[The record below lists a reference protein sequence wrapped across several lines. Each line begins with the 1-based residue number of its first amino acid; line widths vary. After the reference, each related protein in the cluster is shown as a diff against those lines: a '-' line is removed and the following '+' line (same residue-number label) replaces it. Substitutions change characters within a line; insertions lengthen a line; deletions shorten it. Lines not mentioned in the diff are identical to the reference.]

1 MRKPAGP
8 IAVVLSVAMLLH
20 GAPAL
25 AQAPPAQAPPQ
36 APPASTTTPPASKTP
51 QTPPSTDRLDRIREG
66 VKHESALKLEDGK
79 QMLYVEIIG
88 KFPTWVDMT
97 KGYDLLHGPAGG
109 GNPMSHQEF
118 LGMVTP
124 REMHSSGGITAP
136 EILTMAL
143 VNYFGQ
149 KAIVKGLQALDK
161 SRDRKKIAEISAR
174 IDAELAALAA
184 LRGGK

>member
-1 MRKPAGP
+1 
-8 IAVVLSVAMLLH
+8 MLLQ

-25 AQAPPAQAPPQ
+25 AQAPPSQAPPQ
-36 APPASTTTPPASKTP
+36 APPPASTTTPPAPKTT
-51 QTPPSTDRLDRIREG
+51 QTPPSPDRLDRIREG
-66 VKHESALKLEDGK
+66 VQHESALKLEDGK
-79 QMLYVEIIG
+79 RMLYVEVIG
-88 KFPTWVDMT
+88 KWPTWVDMT
-97 KGYDLLHGPAGG
+97 KGYDLMHGPAGG
-109 GNPMSHQEF
+109 GNPMSHAEF

-149 KAIVKGLQALDK
+149 KAIAKGLQELDK
-161 SRDRKKIAEISAR
+161 SRDRKKIAGIRAQ

-184 LRGGK
+184 LAVLKGGK